1 MKLKLDEAGHAVLQD
16 GKPIYIHDDGKEVP
30 FDAAGTVATITR
42 INGEAKGHR
51 ERAEAAEKALKGFE
65 GIADPAAAIKALE
78 TVAAQAGQKMV
89 DAGEFQRVKDDI
101 TKGFTEKLTTA
112 EKRAADLEANWSRS
126 EISRAFASSQF
137 IKDKSAIPADF
148 MLAALSDRVKFDG
161 GKITVYDVAGN
172 KMLSRAKPGEDA
184 SFDEAIEMVV
194 DGHPQ
199 RDTILKGNTNG
210 GGGARQGGT
219 GGGAKTMS
227 RAQFDALDAASKM
240 TAMTKDG
247 VTITD

>member
-42 INGEAKGHR
+42 INGEAKSHR
-51 ERAEAAEKALKGFE
+51 ERADAAEKALKGFE
-65 GIADPAAAIKALE
+65 GIADPAAAIKALQ
-78 TVAAQAGQKMV
+78 TVANLDDKKLI
-89 DAGEFQRVKDDI
+89 DAGEAQRVRDDI
-101 TKGFTEKLTTA
+101 TKGFTDKLDA
-112 EKRAADLEANWSRS
+112 ETKRANGLEASWSKS
-126 EISRAFASSQF
+126 EIRRAFASSQF

-148 MLAALSDRVKFDG
+148 MLAALADRVKFDG

-210 GGGARQGGT
+210 GGGA
-219 GGGAKTMS
+219 KTIS
-227 RAQFDALDAASKM
+227 RAQFDAMTDPGAKAALM
-240 TAMTKDG
+240 KDG
-247 VTITD
+247 ISLTE